1 MPEILASSIE
11 FGGYVSIV
19 KLIIFLGLFFPLLP
33 LLGWIYNDAAAL
45 EERDRL
51 WTGIILG
58 AAAAAI
64 MMWIVVPFFIAGML
78 FYIIAVGASTLAYI
92 KGRNAKVIESEK
104 VLTAEH
110 IKGLLFGSKDK
121 KLKAD
126 KKFVF
131 ITANKN
137 EVPVP
142 EPRTADFYGYKKAH
156 ELFSDAILRRVTNI
170 VLVPAQEGYN
180 CVYYIDGIGTK
191 QPVISKEQ
199 MEYLVKFLKLLSDL
213 DTNEKR
219 KPQKGKFKIRKEGDD
234 IEWEIITAGST
245 AGEQVQINQRIWQS
259 LTKLDELNLAP
270 DQYQSLSEL
279 RDVKQGVFIVSGP
292 AKSGLTTTFY
302 TLLRN
307 HDAFLNNIS
316 ALEREPSGEPPNI
329 TQEIFTPSDS
339 GTTTFAKK
347 LETVLRT
354 EPDIIGVAGCTDKES
369 AMLCCKAA
377 RENKLVYVTM
387 EADSVLQALDKWIQ
401 MVEDNAAAMGI
412 LVGIS
417 NQRLVRK
424 LCEGCKE
431 AYTPDQELLKK
442 FNIPAD
448 KAKAFYRA
456 GKAQYDKRGKAIT
469 CEKCQGTGYVG
480 RMGVFEI
487 IRINDQLRRSILSL
501 KLPEIARQFRNA
513 KMLYLQEQMLKRV
526 LAGTTSINEMIRVL
540 SRQKGEGK
548 K

>member
-19 KLIIFLGLFFPLLP
+19 KLVIFLGLFFPLLP

-64 MMWIVVPFFIAGML
+64 VMWIVVPFFIAGML
-78 FYIIAVGASTLAYI
+78 FYIIAVAASTSAYI

-104 VLTAEH
+104 VLTVEH

-170 VLVPAQEGYN
+170 VLVPVQEGYN
-180 CVYYIDGIGTK
+180 CVYYIDGIAIK
-191 QPVISKEQ
+191 QPVTSKEQ
-199 MEYLVKFLKLLSDL
+199 MEYLVKFLKLLSNL

-245 AGEQVQINQRIWQS
+245 VENR
-259 LTKLDELNLAP
+259 
-270 DQYQSLSEL
+270 Y
-279 RDVKQGVFIVSGP
+279 
-292 AKSGLTTTFY
+292 KSTRGY
-302 TLLRN
+302 
-307 HDAFLNNIS
+307 
-316 ALEREPSGEPPNI
+316 G
-329 TQEIFTPSDS
+329 
-339 GTTTFAKK
+339 K
-347 LETVLRT
+347 
-354 EPDIIGVAGCTDKES
+354 
-369 AMLCCKAA
+369 
-377 RENKLVYVTM
+377 
-387 EADSVLQALDKWIQ
+387 VLQNS
-401 MVEDNAAAMGI
+401 M
-412 LVGIS
+412 S
-417 NQRLVRK
+417 
-424 LCEGCKE
+424 
-431 AYTPDQELLKK
+431 
-442 FNIPAD
+442 
-448 KAKAFYRA
+448 
-456 GKAQYDKRGKAIT
+456 
-469 CEKCQGTGYVG
+469 
-480 RMGVFEI
+480 
-487 IRINDQLRRSILSL
+487 
-501 KLPEIARQFRNA
+501 
-513 KMLYLQEQMLKRV
+513 
-526 LAGTTSINEMIRVL
+526 
-540 SRQKGEGK
+540 
-548 K
+548 

>member
-33 LLGWIYNDAAAL
+33 LLGWIYSDAAAL

-64 MMWIVVPFFIAGML
+64 VIWIVVPFFIAGML

-110 IKGLLFGSKDK
+110 IKELLFGSKDK

-126 KKFVF
+126 KKFIF

-170 VLVPAQEGYN
+170 VLVPVQEGYN
-180 CVYYIDGIGTK
+180 CVYYIDGIATK

-199 MEYLVKFLKLLSDL
+199 MEYLVKFLKLLSNL

-245 AGEQVQINQRIWQS
+245 AGEQVQINQRIRQS
-259 LTKLDELNLAP
+259 LTKLNELNLTP

-279 RDVKQGVFIVSGP
+279 RDIKQGVFIVSGP

-302 TLLRN
+302 TLLYN

-316 ALEREPSGEPPNI
+316 VLEREPSGELQNI
-329 TQEIFTPSDS
+329 TQEVFTPSDS
-339 GTTTFAKK
+339 GTTTFARR
-347 LETVLRT
+347 LEAMLRT
-354 EPDIIGVAGCTDKES
+354 EPDIIGVSGCTDKES
-369 AMLCCKAA
+369 ALLCCKAA
-377 RENKLVYVTM
+377 RENKLAYVTM

-401 MVEDNAAAMGI
+401 MVEDSAAAMGI

-456 GKAQYDKRGKAIT
+456 GKVRYDKHGKAIT

>member
-64 MMWIVVPFFIAGML
+64 VIWIVVPFFIAGML

-126 KKFVF
+126 KKFIF

-156 ELFSDAILRRVTNI
+156 ELFSDAILRRVPNI
-170 VLVPAQEGYN
+170 VLVPVQEGYN
-180 CVYYIDGIGTK
+180 CVYYIDGIATK

-199 MEYLVKFLKLLSDL
+199 MEYLVKFLKLLSNL

-245 AGEQVQINQRIWQS
+245 AGEQVQINQRIKQN

-347 LETVLRT
+347 LETVLIT
-354 EPDIIGVAGCTDKES
+354 EPDIIGVGGCTDKES

-456 GKAQYDKRGKAIT
+456 GKVRYDKRGKAIT

-526 LAGTTSINEMIRVL
+526 LAGTTSVHEMVRVL
-540 SRQKGEGK
+540 SKQKGEGK